1 MESLTKST
9 VFRVSDLPNGIT
21 AQQLES
27 VINDKLREQE
37 KVNINF
43 TVNLVPSPY
52 IDGQSQVALVD
63 FKSGTPQ
70 FLSALTKDP
79 LGDWQIEIDETEVIT
94 FDRHFHGFTQ
104 LYSPER
110 PVSADIIAI
119 TGLDG
124 HAYGSWKGKGNL
136 GRMWLRHFLSQD
148 LPHCRTMIYGYD
160 SRLTSHGINTIM
172 DYGREFLE
180 EIKQVRNTPESTQ
193 RPLFFIAHSFGGI
206 ILAHC
211 LVKIARTFASDH
223 PTITSL
229 LGSTHG
235 ILLFAIPHRGLVV
248 DDIRKMLAEDENHPR
263 HTLLQQINM
272 KSDLLTGQLVDFKN
286 LIRDRKIVSFYETK
300 QTRQLEFNTETQS
313 WGRTGKFATTV
324 EMDSAMLQLPDHL
337 EDKIPLHED
346 HSSIV
351 KFDSKSA
358 QGYRSAIRNL
368 KQFEQEA
375 PLIISSRFMQL
386 RPTATPSSTVPFK
399 RDKMFVGREDILER
413 VESIIC
419 GMSAISQHNRAA
431 LVGIGGI
438 GKSQIAIEYSHRCR
452 EHSPETW
459 VFWVHGGNAA
469 RFEAGYKRI
478 AERVK
483 LIGWEKP
490 DTNILELVSDWLSD
504 EANGRWIMIIDNAD
518 DAGVFLHL
526 PNKNRDAEEHHH
538 KHTTRYVSDFLP
550 QTSNGSILITS
561 RNRDAAYSLLGNYSD
576 IISVTPMGQG
586 DALSLLQKLAKYG
599 IDDVIALE
607 LLEELDYIPLAIAQA
622 AAYIGQRSPRVTVST
637 YLDEFRRSDTSR
649 ARLLEIDSG
658 DDRRDSR
665 ASNSIISTWQ
675 ISFEHIRQT
684 NPRAARLLSLMSL
697 FDRQGIPVSLLKN
710 YYQRQFDHDKN
721 PKSKHPLKRR
731 RSDSNPL
738 SQRNQRNQRSVSYP
752 RPDSECRRESD
763 KIETEFEDDIHVLRS
778 YSLVAD
784 MTETTFEMHRLV
796 QFSTKKWLEVNN
808 RLEEL
813 KEAYIKIID
822 DAFPRPPYDI
832 QKRKLCQKL
841 FPHTVPILTYRP
853 INDNCLEQWASV
865 LSKTATYGVA
875 KGHCSMGAKMAKQA
889 VEVYKEKLGLQ
900 NLATLRPMFD
910 LAGAYHFQ
918 GKWKEGLELM
928 TKVLELYTELLGKDH
943 PTRMNTLNKV
953 ARFYM
958 DQNQLDKAEEL
969 LMEALGGAP
978 TEFRREDPVSL
989 DSISILASIYCQKD
1003 QLEKAENTHLQVL
1016 ETIRRVLGKGNLLT
1030 ASSMQQLGFVYMKQ
1044 KRWNDAEKLY
1054 MESLEINRRVF
1065 GPDDRVLLENMECLG
1080 YVLSKQEQWT
1090 EAEELHRR
1098 VLEIREREL
1107 GSEHS
1112 LTLNAMDYLQVA
1124 YMGQKKYKMA
1134 GELLRK
1140 IFEIQKKTLGP
1151 GDETTLLTMFN
1162 LSSILWRQKC
1172 RDETLELLV
1181 PCVTM
1186 SIDTLGGSHPHTLA
1200 RISVLNTVDQG

>member
-37 KVNINF
+37 KANINF

-180 EIKQVRNTPESTQ
+180 EIKQVRNTPE
-193 RPLFFIAHSFGGI
+193 
-206 ILAHC
+206 C

-386 RPTATPSSTVPFK
+386 RLAATPSSTVPFK

-469 RFEAGYKRI
+469 RFEAGYKKI

-490 DTNILELVSDWLSD
+490 NTNILELVSDWLSD

-526 PNKNRDAEEHHH
+526 PNKNRDADENRH

-607 LLEELDYIPLAIAQA
+607 LLEELDYIPLAIGQA

-637 YLDEFRRSDTSR
+637 YLDEFRRSETSR

-658 DDRRDSR
+658 DDRRDGR

-710 YYQRQFDHDKN
+710 YYQRQFDNDKN
-721 PKSKHPLKRR
+721 PESKNPLKRR

-738 SQRNQRNQRSVSYP
+738 SQRNQRNQRSVSNP

-763 KIETEFEDDIHVLRS
+763 KIETEFEDDIHILRS

-822 DAFPRPPYDI
+822 DASPSMSYDI
-832 QKRKLCQKL
+832 ETQKLCQKL
-841 FPHTVPILTYRP
+841 FPHMVLILTYRP

-865 LSKTATYGVA
+865 LSKTAWHALAIRDY
-875 KGHCSMGAKMAKQA
+875 SMGEKIAKQA
-889 VEVYKEKLGLQ
+889 IEAYEKLGLQ
-900 NLATLRPMFD
+900 NLTTLRPMFD
-910 LAGAYHFQ
+910 LARAYHAQ
-918 GKWKEGLELM
+918 EKWKEGLELI
-928 TKVLELYTELLGKDH
+928 TKMELYTELLGKGH
-943 PTRMNTLNKV
+943 PARISTFNMV

-958 DQNQLDKAEEL
+958 NQNQLDKAEEL
-969 LMEALGGAP
+969 LMEAFGEMP
-978 TEFRREDPVSL
+978 TEFGREHPLSL
-989 DSISILASIYCQKD
+989 DIRTSLAWIYCRKD
-1003 QLEKAENTHLQVL
+1003 QLEKAENMHLQVL
-1016 ETIRRVLGKGNLLT
+1016 ETRRRVLGKGSLLT
-1030 ASSMQQLGFVYMKQ
+1030 ASSMQDLGFVYVKQ
-1044 KRWNDAEKLY
+1044 ERWNEAEKLY

-1065 GPDDRVLLENMECLG
+1065 GPDDRGLVENMESLG
-1080 YVLSKQEQWT
+1080 YVLNKQEQWT
-1090 EAEELHRR
+1090 KAEMLHRR

-1107 GSEHS
+1107 GSEHT
-1112 LTLNAMDYLQVA
+1112 LTLKTMDHLQVA

-1134 GELLRK
+1134 EELVKK

-1151 GDETTLLTMFN
+1151 EDEKTLFTMLH
-1162 LSSILWRQKC
+1162 LSSILWSQKC
-1172 RDETLELLV
+1172 RDEALELLV